1 MSNMIVA
8 SAEKCIGC
16 HTCEVA
22 CAVVH
27 AGTIA
32 LRPEHYFPRLK
43 VIKQGTISV
52 PVMCR
57 QCENAPC
64 VSACPVAALR
74 KGEQFVEMVP
84 SRCIDCKSCMLA
96 CPFGAIEI
104 VSQPDEAQRSSPI
117 ISKCDL
123 CAGHDE
129 GPVCITVCPTA
140 SLSLLTSDDL
150 KIQQHQRQQR
160 VATESS
166 FVSPLLHKEWNNG

>member
-32 LRPEHYFPRLK
+32 LRSEHYFPRLK
-43 VIKQGTISV
+43 VVKQGPVSV

-64 VSACPVAALR
+64 IAVCPVAALH
-74 KGEQFVEMVP
+74 KGEHSVEMTP
-84 SRCIDCKSCMLA
+84 SRCIDCKSCMVA
-96 CPFGAIEI
+96 CPFGAIEV
-104 VSQPDEAQRSSPI
+104 VSQPGEGQQSFPLI
-117 ISKCDL
+117 NKCDL
-123 CAGHDE
+123 CAGHEE
-129 GPVCITVCPTA
+129 GPACVTVCPTGA
-140 SLSLLTSDDL
+140 LLLLTSADL
-150 KIQQHQRQQR
+150 RQQR
-160 VATESS
+160 QNRQQQVAKESLTGGQ
-166 FVSPLLHKEWNNG
+166 LLHKEWING

>member
-22 CAVVH
+22 CAVIH

-32 LRPEHYFPRLK
+32 VGAEHYFPRLK
-43 VIKQGTISV
+43 VVKQGAVSV

-64 VSACPVAALR
+64 VAACPVAALQ
-74 KGEQFVEMVP
+74 KGEHSVEMIP
-84 SRCIDCKSCMLA
+84 LRCIDCKSCMVA

-104 VSQPDEAQRSSPI
+104 VSQSDEARHSIPLI
-117 ISKCDL
+117 RKCDL
-123 CAGHDE
+123 CAGHEE
-129 GPVCITVCPTA
+129 GPVCIAVCPTDA
-140 SLSLLTSDDL
+140 LLLLTPGDLSL
-150 KIQQHQRQQR
+150 QQQKRQQQ
-160 VATESS
+160 VAIESLAGGQ
-166 FVSPLLHKEWNNG
+166 LLHKEWING